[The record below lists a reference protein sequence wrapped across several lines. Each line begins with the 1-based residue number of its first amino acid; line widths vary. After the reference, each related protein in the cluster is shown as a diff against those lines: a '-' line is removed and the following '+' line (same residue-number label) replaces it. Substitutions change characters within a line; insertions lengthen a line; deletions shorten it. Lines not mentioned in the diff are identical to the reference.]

1 MAMEATVTI
10 SEPKEVYDAFGL
22 AVTVRSGTRLSDQR
36 QLSRQ
41 PLRRPRGDACI
52 Y

>member
-22 AVTVRSGTRLSDQR
+22 AVTVRSGTRLSDQ
-36 QLSRQ
+36 LSRQ